1 MSSRQILK
9 EMFWEMYLNR
19 KRLNHNGEIDVRFAC
34 QIAQWEGIMNQAL
47 LRGDNE
53 TYQRCQL
60 RIRNWLEREM
70 PKEKIP
76 KELIP
81 GNFPEKI
88 AWPEGEGW

>member
-1 MSSRQILK
+1 LSSRQILK